1 MYFDVCVSGLH
12 PEKEKTVVLKYL
24 VNAETFGEAER
35 IALEACEK
43 ELSTMVVRSIKR
55 SRITEVMQGDGSGDL
70 FYECAVETSDLEN
83 KTFKRLFL
91 VLSNSTHEVEEN
103 VRKSDLFDL
112 QSDSISSIISTKYYE
127 VL

>member
-1 MYFDVCVSGLH
+1 MYFDVCVSGIH

-55 SRITEVMQGDGSGDL
+55 SRITEVMQGDGNGEL

>member
-55 SRITEVMQGDGSGDL
+55 SRITEVMQGDGNGEL
-70 FYECAVETSDLEN
+70 FYECAVETSDLEG
-83 KTFKRLFL
+83 KSFKRLFL